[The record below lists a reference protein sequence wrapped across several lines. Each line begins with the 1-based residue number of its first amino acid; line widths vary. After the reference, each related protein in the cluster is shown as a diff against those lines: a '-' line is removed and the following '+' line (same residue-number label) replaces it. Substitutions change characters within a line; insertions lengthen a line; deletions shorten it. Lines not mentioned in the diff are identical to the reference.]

1 MGRASKPLSGV
12 LDLRLSGGSSAGE
25 ETRRKTLWVR
35 SPGPWVSAIGVLF
48 ELPWADRSVS
58 PENIIPGREHDFPL

>member
-1 MGRASKPLSGV
+1 MGRASKPLSRV
-12 LDLRLSGGSSAGE
+12 LDLRLSGGSSVGE

-35 SPGPWVSAIGVLF
+35 SPGPWVSAIRVLF

-58 PENIIPGREHDFPL
+58 PENIIPGREYDFPI

>member
-1 MGRASKPLSGV
+1 MGRASKLLSGV
-12 LDLRLSGGSSAGE
+12 PDLRLSGGSSVGE

-35 SPGPWVSAIGVLF
+35 SPGPFSAIGVLL

-58 PENIIPGREHDFPL
+58 PENIIPGREHDFPV